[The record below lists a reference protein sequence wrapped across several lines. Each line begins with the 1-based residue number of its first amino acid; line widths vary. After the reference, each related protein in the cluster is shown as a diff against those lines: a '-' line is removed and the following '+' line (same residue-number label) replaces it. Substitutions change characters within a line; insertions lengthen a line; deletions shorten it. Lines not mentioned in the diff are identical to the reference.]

1 MPKPEPES
9 SFVPGDGSK
18 SFRQKKLRVIFFAC
32 RRFLSK
38 GKSKTF
44 KAIEHCLELPGPSEH
59 CLELS
64 GPPEQ
69 HCLELLGPSEQC
81 LELLGPSEQHCLAL
95 LGTSE
100 HCLEPIEAHF
110 VALWCKTFKNIPLGL
125 FFSVGLSILVSN
137 PDLLS

>member
-1 MPKPEPES
+1 MPKPKPESES

-44 KAIEHCLELPGPSEH
+44 KAIG
-59 CLELS
+59 
-64 GPPEQ
+64 

-81 LELLGPSEQHCLAL
+81 LELSGPP
-95 LGTSE
+95 E
-100 HCLEPIEAHF
+100 HCLEPIEAHS
-110 VALWCKTFKNIPLGL
+110 VALWCKTFKKIHLGL